1 MVETM
6 TKNIYP
12 QELLDQ
18 IKFLVKS
25 EPNDQTLGIRV
36 REFINN
42 LEKDV
47 TYATPFYPTIDDSE
61 QELKNLINSYY
72 GRNNK

>member
-1 MVETM
+1 M

-18 IKFLVKS
+18 IKYLVGS
-25 EPNDQTLGIRV
+25 EPNDQTLGKRV

-42 LEKDV
+42 LEKHS
-47 TYATPFYPTIDDSE
+47 TPFYPTIEESDK
-61 QELKNLINSYY
+61 ELLSLINSYY
-72 GRNNK
+72 GRGSK

>member
-18 IKFLVKS
+18 IKYLVGS
-25 EPNDQTLGIRV
+25 EPNDQTLGKRV
-36 REFINN
+36 REFIN
-42 LEKDV
+42 KY
-47 TYATPFYPTIDDSE
+47 TH
-61 QELKNLINSYY
+61 
-72 GRNNK
+72 GRGNK